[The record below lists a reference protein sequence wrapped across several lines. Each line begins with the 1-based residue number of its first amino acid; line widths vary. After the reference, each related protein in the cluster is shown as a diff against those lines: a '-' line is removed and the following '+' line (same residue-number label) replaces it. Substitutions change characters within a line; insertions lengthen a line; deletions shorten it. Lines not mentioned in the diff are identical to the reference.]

1 MPIILTKRRKEVLRR
16 SPIHR
21 SVEKTDKTVDRT
33 DTAGAV
39 EYEWTFRGCDLDVAA
54 NGFQLSS
61 LRKSSPG
68 GENRRGERNIKKK
81 KKERDMRGLWKR
93 RGREGGRGKEYRR
106 GCGRK
111 EGEGREK
118 RNGSVEKCHRA
129 ILIYNGREIGAANF
143 VSVAETQKFLLVG
156 IGTFIDVRGR
166 FLARARKIKKKGGE
180 GVGGRKKRT
189 RLDSRRVGRREN
201 GGWNGIVVR
210 GRII

>member
-93 RGREGGRGKEYRR
+93 RGREGGEGERISTRVWKKGRRRKGKE
-106 GCGRK
+106 
-111 EGEGREK
+111 E
-118 RNGSVEKCHRA
+118 
-129 ILIYNGREIGAANF
+129 
-143 VSVAETQKFLLVG
+143 
-156 IGTFIDVRGR
+156 R
-166 FLARARKIKKKGGE
+166 FGGKMSSSDPDLQ
-180 GVGGRKKRT
+180 R
-189 RLDSRRVGRREN
+189 
-201 GGWNGIVVR
+201 
-210 GRII
+210 